1 MTNTKSEKRAAWI
14 NRHLRDPF
22 VKQAQQQ
29 GKRSRASF
37 KLQQIHDKDKLFA
50 AGQIVIDLGA
60 APGGWSQV
68 ARERI
73 GKNGLII
80 ALDLLEMDPIP
91 GVTFIQGD
99 FLSEAVQLQVNDLL
113 QGGKA
118 DLILSDMAPN
128 LSGIAVAD
136 QARMMTLAE
145 TALDLSS
152 EWLKPGGGFL
162 VKIFQ
167 GAGVDAF
174 HRALKQNFKKV
185 VVRKPAASRS
195 ESKEYYLLATGYNV

>member
-1 MTNTKSEKRAAWI
+1 MANTKPEKRAAWL
-14 NRHLRDPF
+14 NRHLKDPF
-22 VKQAQQQ
+22 VKQAQQE
-29 GKRSRASF
+29 GMRSRASF
-37 KLQQIHDKDKLFA
+37 KLQQVHEKDKLFKP
-50 AGQIVIDLGA
+50 GQTVIDLGA

-68 ARERI
+68 ARQRV
-73 GKNGLII
+73 GQKGQVI
-80 ALDLLEMDPIP
+80 ALDLLEMVPIE
-91 GVTFIQGD
+91 GVDFIQGD
-99 FLSEAVQLQVNDLL
+99 FLDESVQLQVDALL
-113 QGGKA
+113 AGRQA

-128 LSGIAVAD
+128 LSGIAISD

-145 TALDLSS
+145 TALDLASL
-152 EWLKPGGGFL
+152 WLKPGGGFL

-195 ESKEYYLLATGYNV
+195 ESKEYYLLATDYNV

>member
-37 KLQQIHDKDKLFA
+37 KLEQIHEKDKLFTS
-50 AGQIVIDLGA
+50 GQTIIDLGA

-73 GKNGLII
+73 GKNGIII
-80 ALDLLEMDPIP
+80 ALDLLEMNPIP

-113 QGGKA
+113 QDGKA

-145 TALDLSS
+145 TALDLAS

>member
-37 KLQQIHDKDKLFA
+37 KLQQIHDKDRLFTS
-50 AGQIVIDLGA
+50 GQTVIDLGA

-73 GKNGLII
+73 GKTGMII

-91 GVTFIQGD
+91 GVTFVQGD
-99 FLSEAVQLQVNDLL
+99 FLSEAVQLQLNNLL
-113 QGGKA
+113 LGGKA

-145 TALDLSS
+145 TALDLAS

-174 HRALKQNFKKV
+174 HRALKQSFKKV